1 MRSEV
6 DKIQDF
12 IAAQA
17 SSIQTKEAQTY
28 HVLSIDHLWL
38 VATDLNHVDNQDLR
52 YLSGCLNTICREL
65 ERLQR
70 FVVIN
75 TTGLRRIIEKLETI
89 QNVQRSKVEYWTL
102 KIDEIGSTWQTQI
115 SENLQK
121 NIKVAKKVANSFETA
136 DSPGSDTLFLRT
148 FSLDG
153 SLNLS
158 TINDL
163 HYAVKKDDAE
173 ALGRSLQIS
182 AQSLHDPNNW
192 ASALF
197 ACFRYSAFCAS
208 QRCLTML
215 MERIQSLDWNEIDSD
230 HILQELRL
238 FAAHLRQVFAHV
250 SMQPQDRN
258 GLIEKLDC
266 QLLPIITMTT
276 LDGRSFLHEAAACGE
291 LGLCSLYLKI
301 VRARSQ
307 GGAKATCDALII
319 RDHCNVTPIH
329 LAVVAGSLQV
339 TDLFLSNIKEAQIR
353 DHEIVPAGE
362 IQCLL
367 DELLHIAVASNN
379 LPLVQLLLQH
389 NARPNSR
396 GTNGQSALFL
406 ASQRGF
412 EEIVQ
417 SFLDATHTSRQL
429 IDLPEILWGWTP
441 LCVAAANGHRRIV
454 QTLISAGADQ
464 SALDY
469 FGWTA
474 KENGAFRGHLSLAS
488 DIQTK
493 QSNDRPLRCATP
505 RMASSSPIDLHQ
517 NECVLIT
524 LGSPNIRDAKEP
536 VILDSS
542 PGEWPGPYMLNF
554 RVLSSGTSKSNIN
567 SSVVLP
573 VVEDMINKPW
583 LFDVENIDEAMV
595 VFDIMDNMHGR
606 MQHEPIG
613 RAILQLSMLKHS
625 VASRREGLA
634 RYYTLPIL
642 ARDTLRPMGTVTF
655 GLVVV
660 TSHVAPRTVP
670 RSARK
675 GFWKPEGPTQVVGH
689 RGSGANTSARTNLQI
704 GENTIQ
710 SYISAVDSGASAVEF
725 DVQLTK
731 DLVPVIFHDFLVME
745 AGGDTPLYTLRL
757 DQFLQLSNAQKPR
770 GDLSGM
776 AETRFLE
783 KIAGS
788 EKLFSKPR
796 SYSQTDYDDSRR
808 RDLDERMRYTE
819 SAMNGDHKG
828 NLRGDSIQGVFPKFE
843 QLFTDLPESIAFNVE
858 MKYPMLWEAEDRNM
872 DIYAPEINTYIDIV
886 LKTIY
891 RLGGKRSITFSS
903 FSPEVCILLSLK
915 QKDYPIL
922 FLSKAG
928 SIPVGDIRCS
938 GLQQSIRFAR
948 RWNLAGIVILS
959 DPLVMC
965 PRLIGYAK
973 SAGLKVC
980 SYGPLNN
987 KPENAKVST
996 LAKQTLNILS
1006 PNKAMRLTSC
1016 PLDTSECWT

>member
-1 MRSEV
+1 M
-6 DKIQDF
+6 
-12 IAAQA
+12 
-17 SSIQTKEAQTY
+17 
-28 HVLSIDHLWL
+28 
-38 VATDLNHVDNQDLR
+38 DNQDLR

-102 KIDEIGSTWQTQI
+102 KIDEIVSIGQTQI
-115 SENLQK
+115 AENLQK
-121 NIKVAKKVANSFETA
+121 KINLAKKVANSFETA
-136 DSPGSDTLFLRT
+136 DSPGRDTLFLRT

-158 TINDL
+158 TINDI

-182 AQSLHDPNNW
+182 AQSLHDLNNW

-197 ACFRYSAFCAS
+197 AFFRYSAFCAS

-215 MERIQSLDWNEIDSD
+215 MERIQSLDWNKIDSD
-230 HILQELRL
+230 HFLQEVRL
-238 FAAHLRQVFAHV
+238 FAAHLRQIFAHV
-250 SMQPQDRN
+250 PEKSQDRN
-258 GLIEKLDC
+258 CLIEILDC
-266 QLLPIITMTT
+266 QFLPIITMTT
-276 LDGRSFLHEAAACGE
+276 LDGRSLLHEAAACGDIS
-291 LGLCSLYLKI
+291 LCSLYLKI

-307 GGAKATCDALII
+307 GGAKATCDALVV
-319 RDHCNVTPIH
+319 RDHCNATPLH
-329 LAVVAGSLQV
+329 LAVIAGSPQV
-339 TDLFLSNIKEAQIR
+339 TDLFLSNIEEAQIR

-367 DELLHIAVASNN
+367 GELLHIAVASNN

-389 NARPNSR
+389 DARPNAR
-396 GTNGQSALFL
+396 GANGQSALFL
-406 ASQRGF
+406 ASQRGYGK
-412 EEIVQ
+412 IVQ
-417 SFLDATHTSRQL
+417 FFLDATYTSRQL
-429 IDLPEILWGWTP
+429 IDLPEILRGWTP

-464 SALDY
+464 SVFDY
-469 FGWTA
+469 YGWTA
-474 KENGAFRGHLSLAS
+474 KENGVFRGHLSLAS
-488 DIQTK
+488 DIQTRRL
-493 QSNDRPLRCATP
+493 NDRRLRCATP
-505 RMASSSPIDLHQ
+505 QTASPSPHDLHQ
-517 NECVLIT
+517 NKCVLIT
-524 LGSPNIRDAKEP
+524 LGSPNTRDAKEP
-536 VILDSS
+536 VVMDPIQ
-542 PGEWPGPYMLNF
+542 GEWAGPYMLDV
-554 RVLSSGTSKSNIN
+554 RVPGSRTHKSNSN
-567 SSVVLP
+567 SSVALP
-573 VVEDMINKPW
+573 VVKDMINKPW
-583 LFDVENIDEAMV
+583 LFDIENIDQAMV
-595 VFDIMDNMHGR
+595 IFDIMDNMHGC
-606 MQHEPIG
+606 MQHGPAG
-613 RAILQLSMLKHS
+613 RTILQLSTLKHG
-625 VASRREGLA
+625 VASQREGLA

-642 ARDTLRPMGTVTF
+642 ARDTLRVMGTITF

-660 TSHVAPRTVP
+660 TSHMAPRTVP

-689 RGSGANTSARTNLQI
+689 RGSGANTSAKTNLQI

-710 SYISAVDSGASAVEF
+710 SYMSAADSGASAVEF

-776 AETRFLE
+776 AEARFLE
-783 KIAGS
+783 KSAGS
-788 EKLFSKPR
+788 EKLYSMPR
-796 SYSQTDYDDSRR
+796 SYSQTNYDDSRR

-915 QKDYPIL
+915 QKHYPIL

-965 PRLIGYAK
+965 PRLVGYVK

-987 KPENAKVST
+987 EPGNAKVSP
-996 LAKQTLNILS
+996 LVKQTLNILS
-1006 PNKAMRLTSC
+1006 PYRAMELTPC
-1016 PLDTSECWT
+1016 PVDTSECWT